1 MKVICRIVAGS
12 RLYGLETPD
21 SDTDTRGVF
30 LNTDP
35 GEILGLSRR
44 DVIKH
49 ESEDTLLLEFRH
61 FMGHLKR
68 NSTSALEL
76 LFADGFEIIEDEFR
90 RVRENRFSLIDSE
103 LFYASLLGYIRNE
116 RRLANGE
123 RTGELGGKRKSQ
135 VEKYGFSPKNFSHLL
150 RLAFCGEFF
159 FRTSFYPVNLSGT
172 DFRDLVFSVKA
183 EPWRHDRANLNL
195 TADSAL
201 DRLKDAYESRR
212 ENFRFDIALA
222 NRLCLD
228 FYMPFLGGTHAYP
241 RIGI

>member
-1 MKVICRIVAGS
+1 VAGS

-21 SDTDTRGVF
+21 SDTDIRGVF
-30 LNTDP
+30 LNTDS

-44 DVIKH
+44 NVIKH

-61 FMGHLKR
+61 FMGHLKKT
-68 NSTSALEL
+68 STSALEL
-76 LFADGFEIIEDEFR
+76 LFADGFEVLEDEFR
-90 RVRENRFSLIDSE
+90 RVRENRFGLIDSE
-103 LFYASLLGYIRNE
+103 LLYSSLLGYIRNE

-123 RTGELGGKRKSQ
+123 RTGELGCKRKSQ
-135 VEKYGFSPKNFSHLL
+135 VEEYGFSPKNFSHLL

-183 EPWRHDRANLNL
+183 EPWRHDKANLNL
-195 TADSAL
+195 IADRAL

-212 ENFRFDIALA
+212 ESFRFDISLA

-228 FYMPFLGGTHAYP
+228 FYMPFLGGTHAEP
-241 RIGI
+241 QIGT

>member
-1 MKVICRIVAGS
+1 MAGS

-21 SDTDTRGVF
+21 SDTDIRGVF
-30 LNTDP
+30 LNTDS

-44 DVIKH
+44 NVIKH

-61 FMGHLKR
+61 FMGHLKKT
-68 NSTSALEL
+68 STSALEL
-76 LFADGFEIIEDEFR
+76 LFADGFEVLEDEFR
-90 RVRENRFSLIDSE
+90 RVRENRFGLIDSE
-103 LFYASLLGYIRNE
+103 LLYSSLLGYIRNE

-123 RTGELGGKRKSQ
+123 RTGELGCKRKSQ
-135 VEKYGFSPKNFSHLL
+135 VEEYGFSPKNFSHLL

-183 EPWRHDRANLNL
+183 EPWRHDKANLNL
-195 TADSAL
+195 IADRAL

-212 ENFRFDIALA
+212 ESFRFDISLA

-228 FYMPFLGGTHAYP
+228 FYMPFLGGTHAEP
-241 RIGI
+241 QIGT